1 MANIKTQCCAATKND
16 VFLRTFKW
24 SKNGGKNS
32 TAKATIDEE
41 GFAGI
46 FFFLR
51 SFIRDTDEFLHW
63 MQRNQ
68 KKTKY
73 AKCFIQHEM
82 EHNNSSSSSPVSTHW
97 IYYYYEFIF
106 VCDSFQ
112 PTKRTH
118 SFLLP
123 SFRSPVISIYTRL
136 AVRSTHAKAIWI
148 YWSVDCCL
156 LFYFFCFVLLL
167 FSFASTSAARGPS
180 CIFIQPSKPL
190 SYALPRIR
198 RLFAARQQHRTQFKI
213 PAIGAFTNLYA

>member
-1 MANIKTQCCAATKND
+1 MQNNYTLLWRTLKHNAAQQQKTTSSYAHSSEAKTGEKTAPPRRRSMRKD
-16 VFLRTFKW
+16 LR
-24 SKNGGKNS
+24 
-32 TAKATIDEE
+32 A
-41 GFAGI
+41 
-46 FFFLR
+46 FFSFFVR
-51 SFIRDTDEFLHW
+51 SFATQTSFCTGCNETK
-63 MQRNQ
+63 

-136 AVRSTHAKAIWI
+136 AVRSTHAKAI
-148 YWSVDCCL
+148 
-156 LFYFFCFVLLL
+156 
-167 FSFASTSAARGPS
+167 
-180 CIFIQPSKPL
+180 
-190 SYALPRIR
+190 
-198 RLFAARQQHRTQFKI
+198 
-213 PAIGAFTNLYA
+213 